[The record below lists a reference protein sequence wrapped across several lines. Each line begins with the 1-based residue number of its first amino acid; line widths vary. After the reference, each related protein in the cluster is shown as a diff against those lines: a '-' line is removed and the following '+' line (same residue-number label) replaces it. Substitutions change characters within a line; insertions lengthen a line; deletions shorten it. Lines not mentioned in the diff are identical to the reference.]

1 VILIDQH
8 RSYLYEAVM
17 EGIELVTFV
26 NTQVIPVC
34 IFLIMMGMG
43 LSLVFADFKRVLKY
57 PKAVGIGLTN
67 QLLLLP
73 IIGFALANIMPLE
86 PEYAVGVMLLVL
98 CPGGTTSNMFTHLA
112 KGDVA
117 LSVTMTAVASLI
129 TVFTIPVILNLS
141 LVHFMG
147 QGNEFKLPIIAT
159 MFSLMKLTIVP
170 IALGMIIKAYFPNF
184 ANSTQV
190 HVSRFGI
197 LFLTLLIVFLTYI
210 QKDIVVSAFIAAGPV
225 SIILNLS
232 TMALGYY
239 TSKWFGLS
247 IPQRTSITIE
257 VGLQNSTLSMFMA
270 LTLLANYKMSFTPAI
285 YTLIMLFTAGV
296 LMKFLR
302 IKAKATLQK
311 NSDGNLNVEQTN

>member
-1 VILIDQH
+1 MAD
-8 RSYLYEAVM
+8 
-17 EGIELVTFV
+17 IELVTLV
-26 NTQVIPVC
+26 NTQVIPIC

-43 LSLVFADFKRVLKY
+43 LSLEISDFKRVVNH
-57 PKAVGIGLTN
+57 PKAVAIGLTN

-73 IIGFALANIMPLE
+73 IIGFILANIMPLE

-129 TVFTIPVILNLS
+129 TVFTIPIVLNFS

-147 QGNEFKLPIIAT
+147 EGNQFQLPIVAT
-159 MFSLMKLTIVP
+159 MLSLMKLTIVP
-170 IALGMIIKAYFPNF
+170 IAIGMLIRKLAPRIAK
-184 ANSTQV
+184 STQA

-197 LFLTLLIVFLTYI
+197 LFLTLLIIFLTYI
-210 QKDIVVSAFIAAGPV
+210 QQDIVIPALIAAGPV
-225 SIILNLS
+225 SIVLNIS

-239 TSKWFGLS
+239 SSKWLGLNM
-247 IPQRTSITIE
+247 PQRTSITIE
-257 VGLQNSTLSMFMA
+257 VGLQNSTLSMFMS
-270 LTLLANYKMSFTPAI
+270 LTLLSNYKMSFTPAI

-296 LMKFLR
+296 LVKMLGLKL
-302 IKAKATLQK
+302 K
-311 NSDGNLNVEQTN
+311 NQHNDRKLSAAPTE

>member
-1 VILIDQH
+1 
-8 RSYLYEAVM
+8 M

-26 NTQVIPVC
+26 NSQVIPVC

-43 LSLVFADFKRVLKY
+43 LSLVFTDFKRVLKY

-98 CPGGTTSNMFTHLA
+98 CPGGTTSNMFSHLA

-117 LSVTMTAVASLI
+117 LSVTMTAVASII
-129 TVFTIPVILNLS
+129 TVFTIPIVLNLS
-141 LVHFMG
+141 LVYFMG
-147 QGNEFKLPIIAT
+147 QGNEFQLPIMAT
-159 MFSLMKLTIVP
+159 MFSLMKLTIIP
-170 IALGMIIKAYFPNF
+170 IALGMMIKAYFPKF
-184 ANSTQV
+184 AESTQV

-197 LFLTLLIVFLTYI
+197 LFLTLLIIFLTYI

-225 SIILNLS
+225 SLILNLS

-247 IPQRTSITIE
+247 MPQRTSITIE

-296 LMKFLR
+296 LIKFLR
-302 IKAKATLQK
+302 IKAKATLIK
-311 NSDGNLNVEQTN
+311 SGHHDLNAEQIN